1 MAHIMKLDKKPEVIC
16 GRKNVFIICQSELFR
31 IWVAYLISRKN
42 APVPITIFI
51 ARMTLSGLQSL
62 RCDPGWKEGGGRD
75 AVILVCLMRVRW
87 LANQREPGD
96 SNGSASHPPDDGDNS
111 NFYHIRSLFCVPDAE
126 ERRRRGGGEGEGIRP
141 VSSAEC
147 SGQRETLGG
156 REDHRIRPCW
166 AELGIS
172 H

>member
-51 ARMTLSGLQSL
+51 ARMTLSWLQSL

-75 AVILVCLMRVRW
+75 AVMQCYWFVWWGFDDLPINESLVIAMDPHPIRLTTVTTPISITLGACF
-87 LANQREPGD
+87 
-96 SNGSASHPPDDGDNS
+96 ASPT
-111 NFYHIRSLFCVPDAE
+111 
-126 ERRRRGGGEGEGIRP
+126 RRREEEEGGGKVREFVRFRLRSVP
-141 VSSAEC
+141 VKEKHSEAGRITGLDLAE
-147 SGQRETLGG
+147 
-156 REDHRIRPCW
+156 PN
-166 AELGIS
+166 
-172 H
+172 